1 MYNSYNNQY
10 YSQIPQ
16 TRVNTFEPNY
26 NRNILQG
33 RSVDSIDVVKAI
45 EVPLD
50 GSISYYPLTDGTA
63 ILTKKLQQ
71 DGTSKIIIFKPV
83 EDSIGDIKYIT
94 NKDLDDIK
102 NDIKEL
108 KKKLKNIKKEDEDEE
123 DDD

>member
-1 MYNSYNNQY
+1 MYNNYNPYYNQL
-10 YSQIPQ
+10 PQ
-16 TRVNTFEPNY
+16 TRLNTFEQNY

-33 RSVDSIDVVKAI
+33 RSVDSIDVVKAA

-63 ILTKKLQQ
+63 ILTKKLQS

-83 EDSIGDIKYIT
+83 EDSIDDIKYIT

-102 NDIKEL
+102 SDIKEL
-108 KKKLKNIKKEDEDEE
+108 KKKLKSIKKDDEEEDE
-123 DDD
+123 

>member
-1 MYNSYNNQY
+1 MYNNYNPYYNQL
-10 YSQIPQ
+10 PQ
-16 TRVNTFEPNY
+16 TRLNTFEQNY

-33 RSVDSIDVVKAI
+33 RSVDSIDVVKAA

-63 ILTKKLQQ
+63 ILTKKLQS

-83 EDSIGDIKYIT
+83 EDSIDDIKYIT

-102 NDIKEL
+102 SDIKEL
-108 KKKLKNIKKEDEDEE
+108 KKKLKNIKKDDEEEDE
-123 DDD
+123 

>member
-1 MYNSYNNQY
+1 MYNAYNNPY
-10 YSQIPQ
+10 YNQIPQ

-63 ILTKKLQQ
+63 ILTKKLQP
-71 DGTSKIIIFKPV
+71 DGTSKIIIFKPL
-83 EDSIGDIKYIT
+83 EDSIDDIKYIT

-102 NDIKEL
+102 NDIKDL
-108 KKKLKNIKKEDEDEE
+108 KKKLKSIKKDDEE
-123 DDD
+123 DDE